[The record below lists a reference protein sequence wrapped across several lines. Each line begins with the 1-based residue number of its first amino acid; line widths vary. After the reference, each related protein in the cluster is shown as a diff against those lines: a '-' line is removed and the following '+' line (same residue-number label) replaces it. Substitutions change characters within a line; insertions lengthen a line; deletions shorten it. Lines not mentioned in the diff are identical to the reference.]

1 MSDAIP
7 QHAARARFRR
17 DWRRIGFAALLA
29 GTLDLVFACTW
40 WGVQG
45 VSPLRIGQS
54 IAAGVMGPASFQ
66 GGMATA
72 TLGAGLHYAIML
84 GMAAAYFLAARR
96 LPALR
101 TRPLACGALYGLLLY
116 AVMNHV
122 VVPLSA
128 AGPGPDD
135 TAWMLASIAAHVL
148 LVGIPIAWLA
158 RDARPAG

>member
-1 MSDAIP
+1 MT
-7 QHAARARFRR
+7 RTRR
-17 DWRRIGFAALLA
+17 RVALAALLA
-29 GTLDLVFACTW
+29 GTLDLLFACTW
-40 WGVQG
+40 WAVQG

-54 IAAGVMGPASFQ
+54 IAAGLMGPASFR
-66 GGMATA
+66 GGAATA
-72 TLGAGLHYAIML
+72 ALGMGLHYAIAL
-84 GMAAAYFLAARR
+84 GMAAAYFVAARR

-101 TRPLACGALYGLLLY
+101 TRPVACGALYGLLLY
-116 AVMNHV
+116 VVMNHV

-158 RDARPAG
+158 RDARSAG